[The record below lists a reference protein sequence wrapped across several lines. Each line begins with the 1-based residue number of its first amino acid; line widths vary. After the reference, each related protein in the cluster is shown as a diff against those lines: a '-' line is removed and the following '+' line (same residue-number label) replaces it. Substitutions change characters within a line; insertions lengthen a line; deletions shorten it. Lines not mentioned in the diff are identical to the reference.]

1 MATIKQLFKIK
12 DQIQTTEAKLRELN
26 ANQQTILSKLGFTTP
41 NFCEKQREH
50 LIEFDGKPYRLTT
63 DWIGGFH
70 VEELTFKKTL

>member
-12 DQIQTTEAKLRELN
+12 DQIQATQSKLNELRN
-26 ANQQTILSKLGFTTP
+26 KQQTILSELGLTTP
-41 NFCEKQREH
+41 NFGEKQREH

-70 VEELTFKKTL
+70 IEELTFKKTL